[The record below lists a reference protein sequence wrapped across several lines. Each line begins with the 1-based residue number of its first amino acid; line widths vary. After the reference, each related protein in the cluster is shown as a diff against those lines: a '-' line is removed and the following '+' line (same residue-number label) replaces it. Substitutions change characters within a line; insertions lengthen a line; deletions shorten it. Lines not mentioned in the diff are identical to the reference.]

1 MKKLAIIGGAGQ
13 MGVLFATYFQNK
25 NYDVVLYDINN
36 DKAIATS
43 KKLGV
48 SSTNNIKKA
57 LTHSEI
63 VIVSVPLEKTPDVI
77 SNISSLMP
85 KGAVLI
91 EISSLKSNVLGVM
104 RDLSRFKVQPLS
116 IHPLIGPGVKNLKGQ
131 NLVVIPIKDPD
142 GEIEIAKQ
150 LFYDMSIDDMECEKH
165 DEIMSIT
172 ITLNHLICASLLSII
187 KDLDIEKLRNL
198 GGPSFQLLLLLCESA
213 LSQEQELYS
222 SIKNMNEYSDKWL
235 NKFDVNYKKL
245 KNISNTKTLTTE
257 LNNIQKHIS
266 TDPYFPKSYK
276 IMYEMFSVL
285 KNSSNRDL
293 VP

>member
-25 NYDVVLYDINN
+25 NYDVILYDINN
-36 DKAIATS
+36 DKAISTS

-48 SSTNNIKKA
+48 SSTSNIKKA
-57 LTHSEI
+57 ITHSEI

-77 SNISSLMP
+77 SKISSLMS
-85 KGAVLI
+85 KGALLI

-165 DEIMSIT
+165 DEIKDRHFLDSWMSIIQVT
-172 ITLNHLICASLLSII
+172 DKDEIQGEERLRYVEREAVKISLNNLLTFPWLKDRVDSGDLKLHGWLFDLEAGMLLSYGRP
-187 KDLDIEKLRNL
+187 DSWE
-198 GGPSFQLLLLLCESA
+198 QL
-213 LSQEQELYS
+213 
-222 SIKNMNEYSDKWL
+222 
-235 NKFDVNYKKL
+235 
-245 KNISNTKTLTTE
+245 
-257 LNNIQKHIS
+257 
-266 TDPYFPKSYK
+266 
-276 IMYEMFSVL
+276 
-285 KNSSNRDL
+285 
-293 VP
+293 